1 MQRPKVRQAAM
12 CMLALLLV
20 AALATPTRAQDYP
33 TKDIRIVIGFGA
45 GTGVDVIARFFATK
59 LQTLAGKPVIVE
71 NKVGA
76 LGNIGA
82 ESVAR
87 ARPDGYTLLIAPGN
101 STMASNPHL
110 FKQLP
115 FDPINDFT
123 PVTTLLRLAF
133 TFCVAPNSPIKSMPE
148 LIALLKTKGDK
159 ASYGV
164 SGPFQ
169 TVSGHLFKTLTGTTA
184 TAVRYRSTPDIHR
197 DLLAGLLDYMIADA
211 PYTLAPAKEGRL
223 RLLAVASAERSS
235 VAPELPGMREAG
247 IEGFDLSSWFAAWL
261 PAKAPPAVVAKLS
274 EWFNTILM
282 HDDNKEFIR
291 SIGAEPFPGSPDS
304 LRAYTVSEMAKW
316 GRLIREADIPQQ

>member
-1 MQRPKVRQAAM
+1 MKRFRIGSALL
-12 CMLALLLV
+12 LALLV
-20 AALATPTRAQDYP
+20 AAGINSPVQAQDYP
-33 TKDIRIVIGFGA
+33 TKDIRIVIGFAA
-45 GTGVDVIARFFATK
+45 GTGVDVIARFFAGK
-59 LQTLAGKPVIVE
+59 LQTLAGKPVIVD

-87 ARPDGYTLLIAPGN
+87 AKPDGYTMLIAPGN

-115 FDPINDFT
+115 FDPLKDFT
-123 PVTTLLRLAF
+123 PVTTLLKLAF

-148 LIALLKTKGDK
+148 LVAYLKVKGDK

-169 TVSGHLFKTLTGTTA
+169 TVSGHLFKTVTGTKA
-184 TAVRYRSTPDIHR
+184 TVVRYRSTPDIHR

-235 VAPELPGMREAG
+235 VAPELPGMRESG
-247 IEGFDLSSWFAAWL
+247 IEGFDLSSWFAVWL
-261 PAKAPPAVVAKLS
+261 PANAPPEIVAKLS
-274 EWFNTILM
+274 QWYNEILAQ
-282 HDDNKEFIR
+282 DDSKAFIK
-291 SIGAEPFPGSPDS
+291 SIGAEPFPGNSAS
-304 LRAYTVSEMAKW
+304 LRAHTVSETEKW
-316 GRLIREADIPQQ
+316 GRLIREAGIPQQ